1 MRNRWQV
8 MDCGKTVIILMVEY
22 KTIEKMKAPPF
33 IYWEDLMRLG
43 FSGCCMIDLIGG
55 VWASHHHHL
64 PQTGKIQ
71 EEDGGVLHWFLEI
84 LKIIYPTTPN
94 RKFLE
99 ISFLRE
105 DQNCI
110 EFETRREDGI
120 AFERRKIE
128 NGFSGHFGSMKPPK
142 VSPSALPLQIEFKY
156 SRKAIEM

>member
-1 MRNRWQV
+1 
-8 MDCGKTVIILMVEY
+8 MVEY

-71 EEDGGVLHWFLEI
+71 EEDGGILHWFLEI

-99 ISFLRE
+99 FSFLSE
-105 DQNCI
+105 DQ
-110 EFETRREDGI
+110 
-120 AFERRKIE
+120 K
-128 NGFSGHFGSMKPPK
+128 FSSLNVLNLRHEEKT
-142 VSPSALPLQIEFKY
+142 E
-156 SRKAIEM
+156 